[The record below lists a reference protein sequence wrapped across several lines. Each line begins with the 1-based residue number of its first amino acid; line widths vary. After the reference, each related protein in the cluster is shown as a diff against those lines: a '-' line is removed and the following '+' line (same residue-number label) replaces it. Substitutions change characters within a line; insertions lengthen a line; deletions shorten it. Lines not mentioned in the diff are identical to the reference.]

1 MAALLRF
8 LSAAWLVSHI
18 AGALPFRRAFS
29 KRIQAYSRRTLH
41 AQISQRQL
49 SLQSLAVTRGG
60 ASYSDDEYED
70 DDEET
75 SMEVSMDFTM
85 DSLVDVGK
93 KVLSQTAQ
101 VASWIFKAVARSVEA
116 GLDETEEEADLPT
129 VARLTKAL
137 QRMMQGLF
145 SSSSSSR
152 KEESLLEEKAKVSTK
167 KSQKKVKSSKMG
179 SSKSK
184 TKKSKKAKKTSA
196 SPETVHASSSSND
209 DAETS
214 DDTSSAPVLEEEE
227 TSESVNE
234 EDEQSTE
241 TTSSAADVDFGTY
254 LEKAYNV
261 PTSSRNQLEE
271 PCTVHSGS
279 FSEALSQTQSEAR
292 LLLVL
297 IPSEKPSIGSSTDA
311 SAIASLLSQEVAL
324 MADKKALK
332 GGLKMGSFY
341 LWSALPGSTE
351 ALQALKRLKLS
362 LKNPQGTKRPV
373 LAAVYVGVDSR
384 GRLVPKL
391 LAQHHA
397 MPPPPPETMAAWMNA
412 LRKRHKAQYTKM
424 QTNVREL
431 ELYKERQE
439 GYQSS
444 MVQDTENRQKEA
456 ELAAEAKRKAEEEAK
471 HQAEIEER
479 RTRLEEELG
488 EEVSKDTPNSKVLS
502 IRMDSGESHRRRFPH
517 DATIEMVLNWADV
530 QCQVEREKV
539 VLTALNGKQSFSWGD
554 RRDATLEEV
563 GLGKMTGFRLGFA
576 KAAAQEPE
584 EPETS

>member
-29 KRIQAYSRRTLH
+29 KKIQAYSRRTLH
-41 AQISQRQL
+41 AQIPQKQL

-85 DSLVDVGK
+85 DSFVDVGK

-129 VARLTKAL
+129 VTRLTKAL

-152 KEESLLEEKAKVSTK
+152 KEESLLQEKAKVSTK
-167 KSQKKVKSSKMG
+167 KSKKKAKSSKMG

-196 SPETVHASSSSND
+196 SPETVQEASTSND

-214 DDTSSAPVLEEEE
+214 DDTSSAPVLEEKE
-227 TSESVNE
+227 TGENLNE

-241 TTSSAADVDFGTY
+241 TASSSADVDFGTY
-254 LEKAYNV
+254 LEKAYSISK
-261 PTSSRNQLEE
+261 SSRNQLEE

-279 FSEALSQTQSEAR
+279 FSEAMSQTQSEAR

-297 IPSEKPSIGSSTDA
+297 IPSEKPSAGSPTDV
-311 SAIASLLSQEVAL
+311 SAIASFLSQEVAL

-471 HQAEIEER
+471 HQAEIQER
-479 RTRLEEELG
+479 RARLEDELG
-488 EEVSKDTPNSKVLS
+488 GEVSKDTPNSKVLS

-539 VLTALNGKQSFSWGD
+539 VLTTLNGKQSFSWDD

-576 KAAAQEPE
+576 KAAAEEPE

>member
-29 KRIQAYSRRTLH
+29 KKIQAYSRRTLH
-41 AQISQRQL
+41 AQIPQKQL

-85 DSLVDVGK
+85 DSFVDVGK

-129 VARLTKAL
+129 VTRLTKAL

-152 KEESLLEEKAKVSTK
+152 KEESLLQEKAKVKSK
-167 KSQKKVKSSKMG
+167 KKAKSSKMG

-196 SPETVHASSSSND
+196 SPETVQASSSND

-214 DDTSSAPVLEEEE
+214 DDTSSAPVLEEKE
-227 TSESVNE
+227 TGENLNE

-241 TTSSAADVDFGTY
+241 TASSSADVDFGTY
-254 LEKAYNV
+254 LEKAYSISK
-261 PTSSRNQLEE
+261 SSRNQLEE

-297 IPSEKPSIGSSTDA
+297 IPSEKPSAGSPTDV
-311 SAIASLLSQEVAL
+311 SAIASFLSQEVAL

-456 ELAAEAKRKAEEEAK
+456 ELAAESKRKAEEEAK
-471 HQAEIEER
+471 HQAEIQER
-479 RTRLEEELG
+479 RARLEDELG
-488 EEVSKDTPNSKVLS
+488 GEVSKDTPNSKVLS

-539 VLTALNGKQSFSWGD
+539 VLTTLNGKQSFSWDD

-563 GLGKMTGFRLGFA
+563 GLGKMTGFRLGFV
-576 KAAAQEPE
+576 KAAAEEPE

>member
-29 KRIQAYSRRTLH
+29 KKIQAYSRRTLH
-41 AQISQRQL
+41 AQIPQKQL

-85 DSLVDVGK
+85 DSFVDVGK

-129 VARLTKAL
+129 VTRLTKAL

-152 KEESLLEEKAKVSTK
+152 KEESLLQEKAKVKSK
-167 KSQKKVKSSKMG
+167 KKAKSSKMG

-196 SPETVHASSSSND
+196 SPETVQASSSND

-214 DDTSSAPVLEEEE
+214 DDTSSAPVLEEKE
-227 TSESVNE
+227 TGENLNE

-241 TTSSAADVDFGTY
+241 TASSSADVDFGTY
-254 LEKAYNV
+254 LEKAYSISK
-261 PTSSRNQLEE
+261 SSRNQLEE

-297 IPSEKPSIGSSTDA
+297 IPSEKPSAGSPTDV
-311 SAIASLLSQEVAL
+311 SAIASFLSQEVAL

-456 ELAAEAKRKAEEEAK
+456 ELAAESKRKAEEEAK
-471 HQAEIEER
+471 HQAEIQER
-479 RTRLEEELG
+479 RARLEDELG
-488 EEVSKDTPNSKVLS
+488 GEVSKDTPNSKVLS

-539 VLTALNGKQSFSWGD
+539 VLTTLNGKQSFSWDD

-576 KAAAQEPE
+576 KAAAEEPE